1 MERRSS
7 SNELFIRIT
16 GGGVAGGTML
26 DRPPSFPFCEVGAEK
41 GEDVRKGTAVRSMNG
56 SSCWC

>member
-1 MERRSS
+1 
-7 SNELFIRIT
+7 
-16 GGGVAGGTML
+16 ML

-56 SSCWC
+56 SSCWCWCSCCCVGCGCGRNVD